1 MVLGFGR
8 FFICGI
14 RLLGT
19 NIFHSRALASVIKY
33 QLWLCIIVYV
43 LQNKV
48 SYSCLIIWNPNFQ
61 MRRPEKIWYSSR
73 VRVVLHHWVF
83 LASTTP
89 LINGL
94 FGPPIIYT
102 RSDIERSAFAKKQ
115 KLFYFSESLGIDHS
129 CINILAERFFL
140 TIPVFVRI
148 EWILSIDKKDELI

>member
-1 MVLGFGR
+1 M
-8 FFICGI
+8 
-14 RLLGT
+14 
-19 NIFHSRALASVIKY
+19 AMY
-33 QLWLCIIVYV
+33 VYV
-43 LQNKV
+43 LQNKF
-48 SYSCLIIWNPNFQ
+48 SYNCWLFRIPIFQ
-61 MRRPEKIWYSSR
+61 MRRPFEEKIWNSSR

-129 CINILAERFFL
+129 CINTSTERFFWQSL
-140 TIPVFVRI
+140 YLSEINGSRTIAI
-148 EWILSIDKKDELI
+148 KIN

>member
-1 MVLGFGR
+1 MVSGSWEQI
-8 FFICGI
+8 FFIQGCGPTLKDI
-14 RLLGT
+14 NYG
-19 NIFHSRALASVIKY
+19 Y
-33 QLWLCIIVYV
+33 VYV

-61 MRRPEKIWYSSR
+61 MRRPFEEKIWYSSR

-129 CINILAERFFL
+129 CINTLAERFL
-140 TIPVFVRI
+140 LAILVFVRI
-148 EWILSIDKKDELI
+148 EWILSIDNKDELI